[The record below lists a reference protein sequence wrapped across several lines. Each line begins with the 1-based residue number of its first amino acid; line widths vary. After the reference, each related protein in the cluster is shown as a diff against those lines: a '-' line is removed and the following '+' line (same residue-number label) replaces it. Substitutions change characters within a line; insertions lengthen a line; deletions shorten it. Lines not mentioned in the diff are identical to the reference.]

1 MKIFAIVAIMAA
13 FVFGSADSSAQGS
26 LAPAAQAPVI
36 LKPKFKFSNL
46 RGAANFMNGIEIR
59 GNEVDAYLDVR
70 KVLTDA
76 IEDATKAKKTDD
88 DVITVELRADQ
99 IQNLATL
106 MQRGTLKGADADA
119 FKDIMTALNDAV
131 KAAQASSK

>member
-1 MKIFAIVAIMAA
+1 MKIFAIIAIIGA
-13 FVFGSADSSAQGS
+13 FVLSSADSSAQGS

-46 RGAANFMNGIEIR
+46 KGAANFMGGIEIR
-59 GNEVDAYLDVR
+59 GNEVDAYLDLR

-76 IEDATKAKKTDD
+76 IEDATKAKKTDE

-99 IQNLATL
+99 LQNLAVL
-106 MQRGTLKGADADA
+106 MQRGTLKGAEADA
-119 FKDIMTALNDAV
+119 FKDIMTALNEAV
-131 KAAQASSK
+131 KAAQPSGK